1 MTNYIVLSLET
12 HLFFARIMKE
22 HALFLMAGFPCKN
35 QSYIE
40 KADWFRIE
48 FESLLQDVVYF
59 SNGRISRGIVESD
72 ELVTSFTIPT
82 EERTACLSGIPIDTE
97 LSQQEHNLNYGCM
110 RGESRELYQKVYW
123 INERAFKLLNGLIE
137 FKEDLLKNVC
147 SGNLFT
153 SNYPLLIEH
162 ILREARLYRDTVRE
176 LMQNRK
182 VSYQCLYRKEEFWNR
197 IMMEHAL
204 FIRGLLD
211 PSEEQLIHT
220 ADDFASEYRELLEL
234 AKLQDCRAME
244 NLTKKSLKETL
255 KYRDFK
261 AAGTEGI
268 LNCKISSIILPL
280 LADHVLREANHYIRL
295 LNNESVQRRN
305 NNGIM

>member
-1 MTNYIVLSLET
+1 M
-12 HLFFARIMKE
+12 
-22 HALFLMAGFPCKN
+22 
-35 QSYIE
+35 
-40 KADWFRIE
+40 
-48 FESLLQDVVYF
+48 
-59 SNGRISRGIVESD
+59 
-72 ELVTSFTIPT
+72 
-82 EERTACLSGIPIDTE
+82 SG
-97 LSQQEHNLNYGCM
+97 
-110 RGESRELYQKVYW
+110 
-123 INERAFKLLNGLIE
+123 AFKLLNGLIE

-244 NLTKKSLKETL
+244 NLTK
-255 KYRDFK
+255 
-261 AAGTEGI
+261 
-268 LNCKISSIILPL
+268 
-280 LADHVLREANHYIRL
+280 NH
-295 LNNESVQRRN
+295 
-305 NNGIM
+305 